1 MSQRNPMNERYTS
14 EERTG
19 TTRKSAASAK
29 PKAKAAASV
38 TVKSAKKTP
47 EQRKAEEKAARKAA
61 AAKQR
66 EVERKY
72 YKPDTPRYK
81 RLRLIWWILL
91 IAAIGCTTL
100 SFVGQQS
107 LPPQVAVVTLILA
120 YVFIIAAFVLDFWKI
135 KKERVAYQE
144 RMLALE
150 EKNAKAEKQ
159 ARRVQ
164 QAKQVKVGD
173 TAEVSNYYWGGDVQA
188 VLEAITSD
196 PDKPGQGKL
205 LVFRVTGE
213 IEAGTTISLS
223 IGQRSANYD
232 SIIPKSALRE
242 DTNGQ
247 FVLVVTAKNSPLG
260 NRYVATRAD
269 VQVLAE
275 DDTSAAVT
283 GLVQGDYVITTSSK
297 PLEAGTQVR
306 LVENQ

>member
-107 LPPQVAVVTLILA
+107 AASGGGCDAHLGLRVHHRRFRARFLEDQEGARGLPGAH
-120 YVFIIAAFVLDFWKI
+120 
-135 KKERVAYQE
+135 
-144 RMLALE
+144 
-150 EKNAKAEKQ
+150 
-159 ARRVQ
+159 
-164 QAKQVKVGD
+164 
-173 TAEVSNYYWGGDVQA
+173 
-188 VLEAITSD
+188 
-196 PDKPGQGKL
+196 
-205 LVFRVTGE
+205 
-213 IEAGTTISLS
+213 AG
-223 IGQRSANYD
+223 A
-232 SIIPKSALRE
+232 
-242 DTNGQ
+242 
-247 FVLVVTAKNSPLG
+247 
-260 NRYVATRAD
+260 
-269 VQVLAE
+269 
-275 DDTSAAVT
+275 
-283 GLVQGDYVITTSSK
+283 
-297 PLEAGTQVR
+297 
-306 LVENQ
+306 

>member
-1 MSQRNPMNERYTS
+1 MKQGDIIIAGTSVGRVRAMVGDKGQKITSAGPSVPVEITGMGEVPGAGDDFHAVADERMAR
-14 EERTG
+14 EL
-19 TTRKSAASAK
+19 
-29 PKAKAAASV
+29 V
-38 TVKSAKKTP
+38 

-164 QAKQVKVGD
+164 QAKQVKV
-173 TAEVSNYYWGGDVQA
+173 
-188 VLEAITSD
+188 
-196 PDKPGQGKL
+196 KL
-205 LVFRVTGE
+205 
-213 IEAGTTISLS
+213 SL
-223 IGQRSANYD
+223 IH
-232 SIIPKSALRE
+232 I
-242 DTNGQ
+242 
-247 FVLVVTAKNSPLG
+247 
-260 NRYVATRAD
+260 
-269 VQVLAE
+269 
-275 DDTSAAVT
+275 
-283 GLVQGDYVITTSSK
+283 
-297 PLEAGTQVR
+297 
-306 LVENQ
+306 

>member
-14 EERTG
+14 EDRTG
-19 TTRKSAASAK
+19 VTRKSAASAK

-81 RLRLIWWILL
+81 RLRAIWWVLL

-107 LPPQVAVVTLILA
+107 LPPAVGVVTLILA

-164 QAKQVKVGD
+164 QAKQVKAKGSGKNQNRHAAQKKGGEVEKDADAGAGEPD
-173 TAEVSNYYWGGDVQA
+173 EAPVKPARRGLFGSGFRLSNREKMQAEKKA
-188 VLEAITSD
+188 AKEAE
-196 PDKPGQGKL
+196 K
-205 LVFRVTGE
+205 
-213 IEAGTTISLS
+213 
-223 IGQRSANYD
+223 
-232 SIIPKSALRE
+232 
-242 DTNGQ
+242 
-247 FVLVVTAKNSPLG
+247 
-260 NRYVATRAD
+260 
-269 VQVLAE
+269 AE
-275 DDTSAAVT
+275 
-283 GLVQGDYVITTSSK
+283 
-297 PLEAGTQVR
+297 
-306 LVENQ
+306 

>member
-14 EERTG
+14 EDRTG
-19 TTRKSAASAK
+19 VTRKSAASAK

-81 RLRLIWWILL
+81 RLRAIWWVLL

-107 LPPQVAVVTLILA
+107 LPPSGGALSRSSWPTCSSSPLSCSIFGRSRRSA
-120 YVFIIAAFVLDFWKI
+120 C
-135 KKERVAYQE
+135 AYQE

-164 QAKQVKVGD
+164 QAKQVKAKG
-173 TAEVSNYYWGGDVQA
+173 S
-188 VLEAITSD
+188 
-196 PDKPGQGKL
+196 GKNQNRHAAQKKGWRGRWRMPMPP
-205 LVFRVTGE
+205 VPASPTR
-213 IEAGTTISLS
+213 
-223 IGQRSANYD
+223 
-232 SIIPKSALRE
+232 LR
-242 DTNGQ
+242 
-247 FVLVVTAKNSPLG
+247 
-260 NRYVATRAD
+260 
-269 VQVLAE
+269 
-275 DDTSAAVT
+275 
-283 GLVQGDYVITTSSK
+283 
-297 PLEAGTQVR
+297 
-306 LVENQ
+306 

>member
-19 TTRKSAASAK
+19 VTRKSAASAK
-29 PKAKAAASV
+29 PKSKAVASV

-47 EQRKAEEKAARKAA
+47 EQRKAAEKAARKEA

-81 RLRLIWWILL
+81 RLRAIWWVML

-100 SFVGQQS
+100 SFVGQGA
-107 LPPQVAVVTLILA
+107 LPQWLSVTTLIAA
-120 YVFIIAAFVLDFWKI
+120 YVFIIGAFVLDFWKI

-164 QAKQVKVGD
+164 QAKQAKAKGSGKNQNRHAAQKVGESD
-173 TAEVSNYYWGGDVQA
+173 EAPAKPQRRGLFGSGFRLSNREKMQAEKKA
-188 VLEAITSD
+188 AREA
-196 PDKPGQGKL
+196 K
-205 LVFRVTGE
+205 
-213 IEAGTTISLS
+213 A
-223 IGQRSANYD
+223 A
-232 SIIPKSALRE
+232 
-242 DTNGQ
+242 
-247 FVLVVTAKNSPLG
+247 AKNG
-260 NRYVATRAD
+260 
-269 VQVLAE
+269 
-275 DDTSAAVT
+275 
-283 GLVQGDYVITTSSK
+283 
-297 PLEAGTQVR
+297 AGASDQ
-306 LVENQ
+306 Q

>member
-19 TTRKSAASAK
+19 VTRKSAASAK
-29 PKAKAAASV
+29 PKSKAAASV

-47 EQRKAEEKAARKAA
+47 EQRKAAEKAARKEA

-81 RLRLIWWILL
+81 RLRAIWWVML

-100 SFVGQQS
+100 SFVGQGA
-107 LPPQVAVVTLILA
+107 LPQWLSVTTLIAA
-120 YVFIIAAFVLDFWKI
+120 YVFIIGAFVLDFWKI

-164 QAKQVKVGD
+164 QAKQAKAKGVKPQRRGLFGSGFRLSNREKMQ
-173 TAEVSNYYWGGDVQA
+173 AEKKAAKEAKAAAKGGA
-188 VLEAITSD
+188 GASD
-196 PDKPGQGKL
+196 Q
-205 LVFRVTGE
+205 
-213 IEAGTTISLS
+213 
-223 IGQRSANYD
+223 Q
-232 SIIPKSALRE
+232 
-242 DTNGQ
+242 
-247 FVLVVTAKNSPLG
+247 
-260 NRYVATRAD
+260 
-269 VQVLAE
+269 
-275 DDTSAAVT
+275 
-283 GLVQGDYVITTSSK
+283 
-297 PLEAGTQVR
+297 
-306 LVENQ
+306 